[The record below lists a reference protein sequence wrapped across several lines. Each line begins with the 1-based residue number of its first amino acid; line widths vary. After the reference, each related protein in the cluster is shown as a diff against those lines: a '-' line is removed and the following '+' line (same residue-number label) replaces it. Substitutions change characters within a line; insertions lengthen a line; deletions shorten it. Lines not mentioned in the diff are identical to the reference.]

1 MRVLSQ
7 TELSRLSRAE
17 LSILLRR
24 IAGELPNLA
33 EGSRELR
40 NAHVNLQNIRRA
52 LARPE
57 FRPR

>member
-1 MRVLSQ
+1 MRILSQ

-17 LSILLRR
+17 LCILLRR
-24 IAGELPNLA
+24 IAGELPNLK
-33 EGSRELR
+33 EGSAELR

-57 FRPR
+57 FRPG